1 MESWKESGPSEGP
14 IAKALRCCGWQCI
27 QRLTKKTA
35 LRFFQKA
42 FPTNRENHDNNNHNN
57 AHNMASSSSL
67 HHYYQ
72 LYEETLTSY
81 VPHMFAFT
89 DKYREVLPISAVII
103 YLIMVFCLPP
113 LLKSKDG
120 QRKPVGALLK
130 YSMITWNLFL
140 SVFSGVL
147 CVLSALPF
155 FINFVSKR
163 GFIDTICDTKHDLFL
178 PSSML
183 FWGLLF
189 VFSKYIELFDTLFLI
204 LKNPER
210 PVPFL
215 HWYHHTTVLLFSW
228 YATTSRYTLG
238 YYFGAINASVHTL
251 MYYYYF
257 QMVL

>member
-1 MESWKESGPSEGP
+1 
-14 IAKALRCCGWQCI
+14 
-27 QRLTKKTA
+27 
-35 LRFFQKA
+35 
-42 FPTNRENHDNNNHNN
+42 
-57 AHNMASSSSL
+57 MASSSL